1 VNSDTVLAALTG
13 ALGMCGAVLI
23 VAAWTGTDLL
33 PLAPGARPG
42 TRTRE
47 WSSRRVGVEAAV
59 VVAAAAA
66 AWALTGWPVAALAV
80 AAAVVALPRMLGGRA
95 AKRRIAQLEAM
106 EAWTRQL
113 ADTLTTGT
121 GIEDALLATTDD
133 PPGPIAAHV
142 TALRRR
148 LEYRVTTEDALRAFA
163 DELAHPVGDTI
174 AATLIIAS
182 RVRGRG
188 LREVLTALAD
198 TVARDVTMQR
208 EIDAERATHRTTAI
222 WVVAALGLYT
232 AFAVLNH
239 TYVAPFGSVL
249 GQLMLALVAAL
260 YAGTLWWLHRLASP
274 ARGYRFLPRTGRRR

>member
-1 VNSDTVLAALTG
+1 
-13 ALGMCGAVLI
+13 MI
-23 VAAWTGTDLL
+23 
-33 PLAPGARPG
+33 
-42 TRTRE
+42 
-47 WSSRRVGVEAAV
+47 
-59 VVAAAAA
+59 
-66 AWALTGWPVAALAV
+66 
-80 AAAVVALPRMLGGRA
+80 ALPRMLSGRA

-121 GIEDALLATTDD
+121 GIEDALMATTDD
-133 PPGPIAAHV
+133 PPGPIAAHI

-148 LEYRVTTEDALRAFA
+148 LEYRVNTEDALRALA

-174 AATLIIAS
+174 AATLILAS

-198 TVARDVTMQR
+198 TVAKDVAMQR

-232 AFAVLNH
+232 AFAVLNRS
-239 TYVAPFGSVL
+239 YVAPFGSVV
-249 GQLMLALVAAL
+249 GQVMLALVAAL
-260 YAGTLWWLHRLASP
+260 YTGTLWWLHRLASP
-274 ARGYRFLPRTGRRR
+274 ARGYRFLPDTRRRRG